1 MSITVVL
8 AVGMNSLLIANSR
21 FILQSAGY
29 VVISTETV
37 REAIDQFKVGDFDLV
52 FTGDSISTEDRVLL
66 EKLVR
71 GCGSHT
77 PVVSVATLFD
87 YCDAFADTTIKSRE
101 MSLLQR
107 FGALIS
113 EMTNREPVHPSML
126 RIQSANP
133 GFAEDAAG
141 EVTRRRGPYRD
152 DRIEPDWRAS
162 QNCIEEDLR
171 RAPERNELTL
181 HYQPK
186 IDLGTGSVV
195 GAEALCRWTHP
206 TRGSVSPTRFIPIAE
221 QSGQMDGIG
230 AWVLREACTQAKAWM
245 DDGMDPMKVAV
256 NISECQLQ
264 NGSFPKELREILT
277 DTGFDPSCLELD
289 VAANILTKHPELM
302 TVLKEVRNFGIHISA
317 DNLGIIHTSL
327 STLRELPLS
336 ALKIDRSFIGR
347 ITNDREGQSNVK
359 SIIKLGH
366 QMNLRVVAEGVEEA
380 RHLEFLWERRCD
392 EAQGYYFG
400 KPVPAAYFALYPNRR
415 VVSA

>member
-1 MSITVVL
+1 
-8 AVGMNSLLIANSR
+8 
-21 FILQSAGY
+21 
-29 VVISTETV
+29 
-37 REAIDQFKVGDFDLV
+37 
-52 FTGDSISTEDRVLL
+52 
-66 EKLVR
+66 
-71 GCGSHT
+71 
-77 PVVSVATLFD
+77 
-87 YCDAFADTTIKSRE
+87 
-101 MSLLQR
+101 
-107 FGALIS
+107 
-113 EMTNREPVHPSML
+113 
-126 RIQSANP
+126 
-133 GFAEDAAG
+133 
-141 EVTRRRGPYRD
+141 
-152 DRIEPDWRAS
+152 
-162 QNCIEEDLR
+162 
-171 RAPERNELTL
+171 
-181 HYQPK
+181 
-186 IDLGTGSVV
+186 
-195 GAEALCRWTHP
+195 
-206 TRGSVSPTRFIPIAE
+206 VSPTRFIPIAE